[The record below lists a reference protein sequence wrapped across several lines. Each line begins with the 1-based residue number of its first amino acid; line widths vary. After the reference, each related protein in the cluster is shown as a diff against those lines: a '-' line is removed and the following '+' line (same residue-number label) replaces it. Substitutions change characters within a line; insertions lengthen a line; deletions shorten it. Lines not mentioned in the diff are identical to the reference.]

1 MTTSLRIV
9 CGLIVLALAVATRPA
24 LAQSSTPD
32 ADQLAAL
39 EAGCSQ
45 GSNADCEQLRLYFGR
60 GMTTRERYAH
70 FTRRSCETGS
80 ARQCSA
86 YAARMAVG
94 SPGFPQPNRSIQAE
108 YALRG
113 CRGGDADGCGLAS
126 TYTKRSNP
134 YSEADR
140 TYIHDR
146 VCEIGTAADC
156 GAAAYAMG
164 EEQRWE
170 RAHTLARRAC
180 SRGDANSCTN
190 VEAYRARAENAQR
203 AAARRAQQQA
213 RPPVQ
218 SAPPPSAG
226 SAAPARSSGAAAGI
240 ESCVTPA
247 GTRGTRAFSTSNGQK
262 IYGRCS

>member
-1 MTTSLRIV
+1 MKTILRLV
-9 CGLIVLALAVATRPA
+9 CGLMVLVLAVAARPA
-24 LAQSSTPD
+24 LAQSSMTD

-45 GSNADCEQLRLYFGR
+45 DINSFCELLRLRFAR
-60 GMTTRERYAH
+60 ETNSRERYAY
-70 FTRRSCETGS
+70 FTRRSCETGL
-80 ARQCSA
+80 ARQCTA

-94 SPGFPQPNRSIQAE
+94 SPGFPPPNRSIQAN

-113 CRGGDADGCGLAS
+113 CRGGDAAGCGLAS
-126 TYTKRSNP
+126 SYTKRSNP
-134 YSEADR
+134 YSEAER
-140 TYIHDR
+140 TYIHNR
-146 VCEIGTAADC
+146 VCEIGTPADC

-164 EEQRWE
+164 QEQRWE
-170 RAHTLARRAC
+170 RAHTLARMAC
-180 SRGDANSCTN
+180 SRGDPNSCTN
-190 VEAYRARAENAQR
+190 VEAYRVRAENAER
-203 AAARRAQQQA
+203 AAVRRAQQQA

-226 SAAPARSSGAAAGI
+226 SQSPARSSGAVAGI

-247 GTRGTRAFSTSNGQK
+247 GRPGTRAFSTSNGRK

>member
-1 MTTSLRIV
+1 MKASLRIL
-9 CGLIVLALAVATRPA
+9 CSLIILALAVSTRPA
-24 LAQSSTPD
+24 LAQSPMSD
-32 ADQLAAL
+32 SERLAAL
-39 EAGCSQ
+39 EAGCAQ
-45 GSNADCEQLRLYFGR
+45 GDNSFCELLRLRFGR
-60 GMTTRERYAH
+60 ETGSRERYAY
-70 FTRRSCETGS
+70 FTRRSCETGL
-80 ARQCSA
+80 ARQCTA

-94 SPGFPQPNRSIQAE
+94 STGFPPPNRSIQAD

-113 CRGGDADGCGLAS
+113 CRGGDADGCSLAS
-126 TYTKRSNP
+126 SYAKRSNP
-134 YSEADR
+134 YTESER

-146 VCEIGTAADC
+146 VCDIGTPADC
-156 GAAAYAMG
+156 GAAAYAIG

-180 SRGDANSCTN
+180 SRGDGNSCTN
-190 VEAYRARAENAQR
+190 VEAYRVRAENAQR
-203 AAARRAQQQA
+203 ASARRAQQQA

-226 SAAPARSSGAAAGI
+226 SQAPARSSGAAAGI

-247 GTRGTRAFSTSNGQK
+247 GTPGTRAFSTSNGRK